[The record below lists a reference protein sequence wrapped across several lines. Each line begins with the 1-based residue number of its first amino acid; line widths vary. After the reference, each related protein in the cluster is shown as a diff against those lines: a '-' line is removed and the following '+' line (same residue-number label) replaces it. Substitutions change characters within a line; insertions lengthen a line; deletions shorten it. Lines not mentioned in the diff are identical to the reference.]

1 MSHKEGSSPTPSS
14 TPRHALHPH
23 AHAHPHANQELYRAA
38 KARFDEDEDFK
49 LRARQ
54 AVTELQGGRPE
65 YVAAWK
71 RICAASRREFEAI
84 YSRLGV
90 ELQERGES
98 FYNPALKGL
107 VAELEGQ
114 GIAEESDGCSVVFVE
129 VCAGV
134 DGGWGCQ
141 GGAGWTA
148 RLSCVLRMDHVS
160 LAYVCT
166 TA

>member
-1 MSHKEGSSPTPSS
+1 MHHIHLPYCPYQSIPIHASPCRFIPVY
-14 TPRHALHPH
+14 PPPL
-23 AHAHPHANQELYRAA
+23 QELYRAA

-114 GIAEESDGCSVVFVE
+114 GIAEESEGCSVVFVE
-129 VCAGV
+129 VRGRGWVWV
-134 DGGWGCQ
+134 DARGWMMGMRRPCC
-141 GGAGWTA
+141 
-148 RLSCVLRMDHVS
+148 R
-160 LAYVCT
+160 
-166 TA
+166 